1 MSVPA
6 SGSPDLG
13 GNAGSGVI
21 HDIGYRHYD
30 GPRMGR
36 GYVLRSLFL
45 QSLLGAYG
53 IGRSA
58 KSKVMPLLLF
68 VVMCVPA
75 VIIVAVVVGLGQDS
89 LPIKYTTYAVVMQ
102 AVIAI
107 FVAAQ
112 APQSVSRD
120 LRFRL
125 TSLYFSRPLL
135 RSDYVLAKYAA
146 MTSALFVLM
155 AVPLLILY
163 GGALL
168 AKLPPAAQTREFLQ
182 GLAGVVLFALVL
194 AGVGLLLAAFTPRR
208 GLGVAA
214 IIAVLLVT
222 FTAVITVQ
230 GIAASQGEDTIVY
243 YAGLFSP
250 FTLVDGVQ
258 VWLFGGEVSEGVQ
271 RPGTLVGAVFLAV
284 TAAVIAGSYALL
296 LLRYRRVS
304 IS

>member
-1 MSVPA
+1 MSAPA
-6 SGSPDLG
+6 S
-13 GNAGSGVI
+13 GSGVI

-30 GPRMGR
+30 GPRLGR

-53 IGRSA
+53 VGRSV
-58 KSKVMPLLLF
+58 KSKVMPLLLLAI
-68 VVMCVPA
+68 MCVPA
-75 VIIVAVVVGLGQDS
+75 IIIVAVVVGLGQDS
-89 LPIKYTTYAVVMQ
+89 LPIKYTTYPVVMQ

-112 APQSVSRD
+112 SPQLVSRD

-135 RSDYVLAKYAA
+135 RSDYVLAKFAA
-146 MTSALFVLM
+146 MTSALF
-155 AVPLLILY
+155 LLIALPLTILF

-168 AKLPPAAQTREFLQ
+168 AKLPPAAEVRHYLQ
-182 GLAGVVLFALVL
+182 GLAGALLFAIVL

-214 IIAVLLVT
+214 IIAVLLVS
-222 FTAVITVQ
+222 FAAVITVQ
-230 GIAASQGEDTIVY
+230 GIATEQGADTIVY

-250 FTLVDGVQ
+250 FTLVEGVQ
-258 VWLFGGEVSEGVQ
+258 VWLLGGERTHDIGAA
-271 RPGTLVGAVFLAV
+271 GTLVGPVFLGV
-284 TAAVIAGSYALL
+284 TVALIVGSYVLL

-304 IS
+304 VS

>member
-1 MSVPA
+1 MSAPV
-6 SGSPDLG
+6 S
-13 GNAGSGVI
+13 GSGVI

-30 GPRMGR
+30 GPRLGR
-36 GYVLRSLFL
+36 GYVLRSLFVH
-45 QSLLGAYG
+45 SFLGAYG

-58 KSKVMPLLLF
+58 KSKVMPFLLL

-75 VIIVAVVVGLGQDS
+75 IIIVAVVVGLGQDS

-112 APQSVSRD
+112 SPQSVSRD

-146 MTSALFVLM
+146 MTCALFVLM
-155 AVPLLILY
+155 AVPLTVLF

-168 AKLPPAAQTREFLQ
+168 AKLPPAAESRHYLQ
-182 GLAGVVLFALVL
+182 GLAGVVLFAVVL

-222 FTAVITVQ
+222 FTAVVTVQ
-230 GIAASQGEDTIVY
+230 GIAASHGEHAIAY

-258 VWLFGGEVSEGVQ
+258 VWLFGGEFAEEIKP
-271 RPGTLVGAVFLAV
+271 PGKFVGPIFLAV

-304 IS
+304 VS

>member
-1 MSVPA
+1 MSVPV
-6 SGSPDLG
+6 S
-13 GNAGSGVI
+13 GSGVI

-30 GPRMGR
+30 GPRLGG
-36 GYVLRSLFL
+36 GYVLRSLYL

-58 KSKVMPLLLF
+58 KSKVMPFLLF
-68 VVMCVPA
+68 AVMCVPA
-75 VIIVAVVVGLGQDS
+75 IIIVAVVVGLGEDS

-112 APQSVSRD
+112 SPQSVSRD

-155 AVPLLILY
+155 ALPLTILF

-168 AKLPPAAQTREFLQ
+168 AKLPPAAETRHYLQ
-182 GLAGVVLFALVL
+182 GLAGVTLFALVL

-222 FTAVITVQ
+222 FTAVVTVQ
-230 GIAASQGEDTIVY
+230 GIAVSQGEDTIAY

-258 VWLFGGEVSEGVQ
+258 VWLLGGEESPDIE
-271 RPGTLVGAVFLAV
+271 PAGTLVGPVFLAV
-284 TAAVIAGSYALL
+284 TAAVIVGSYALL
-296 LLRYRRVS
+296 LLRYRKVS
-304 IS
+304 VS